1 MNEKVWTEE
10 EERELVEALKASG
23 EIEHLPLPK
32 NWYKKHNIPFPKP
45 MNFKEFANSG
55 YWFNRHYDPHVE
67 REVRTEPVPGGV
79 RPVLEIE
86 PVKAE
91 TITRTLLENQPETH
105 ETTACSTE
113 SSDSA
118 PPPLEDLPSSLPSQ
132 HDGPNTTLS
141 S

>member
-1 MNEKVWTEE
+1 METKVWTEE
-10 EERELVEALKASG
+10 GERELVEALKASG

-32 NWYKKHNIPFPKP
+32 EWYKKYNIPFPKP

-55 YWFNRHYDPHVE
+55 YWFKRHFDPAVE
-67 REVRTEPVPGGV
+67 KEVRTEPVEGGV

-91 TITRTLLENQPETH
+91 TITRTLSENPPETH

-113 SSDSA
+113 SNDSA
-118 PPPLEDLPSSLPSQ
+118 LPPLEGLPSSPPSQ
-132 HDGPNTTLS
+132 NDGPNTTLS
-141 S
+141 A